1 MKFSSAVQ
9 VQKSFRDSGEG
20 IYYAMELSNISFF
33 YIYASLYA
41 VNCSSTYLHFFLFF
55 LSLFFYRLCTAGY
68 VLYAGVSYKGE
79 NMVLRSVTLGNSPFL
94 H

>member
-1 MKFSSAVQ
+1 MRHFMQSTVL
-9 VQKSFRDSGEG
+9 VH
-20 IYYAMELSNISFF
+20 IYIFF
-33 YIYASLYA
+33 
-41 VNCSSTYLHFFLFF
+41 FFF